1 MSSMSDVTKI
11 NSSVALISTLN
22 SQNTITPALFS
33 MLFFKVLKLSSI
45 SVHQPVGFLS
55 HEMLDSLGG
64 IGGGDGALVGSLTG
78 GDGALEG
85 SLTGGDGALVGSLT
99 GVGDVVGGII
109 VVLSSKVIQGLL
121 AFSMNAPLQSFPFAE
136 FPPLSS

>member
-64 IGGGDGALVGSLTG
+64 ALSPIKGIG
-78 GDGALEG
+78 
-85 SLTGGDGALVGSLT
+85 GGDGALVGSLT

>member
-1 MSSMSDVTKI
+1 
-11 NSSVALISTLN
+11 
-22 SQNTITPALFS
+22 

-64 IGGGDGALVGSLTG
+64 ALSPIKGIG
-78 GDGALEG
+78 
-85 SLTGGDGALVGSLT
+85 GGDGALVGSLT

>member
-1 MSSMSDVTKI
+1 
-11 NSSVALISTLN
+11 
-22 SQNTITPALFS
+22 

-55 HEMLDSLGG
+55 HEMLDSLGGALSPIKG